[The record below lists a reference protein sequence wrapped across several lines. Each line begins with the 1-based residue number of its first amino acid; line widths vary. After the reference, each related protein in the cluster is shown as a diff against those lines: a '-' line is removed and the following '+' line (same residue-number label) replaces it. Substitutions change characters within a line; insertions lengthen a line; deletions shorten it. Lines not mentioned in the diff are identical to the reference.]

1 MLFTDAA
8 LEVCVVEYQNIID
21 NILITKNCNQHY
33 LWVCRHDTSK
43 LKIRHPPKLTQI
55 EGQWYTLDAQLGVTL
70 PDTTNHE
77 AVADLYAAE
86 KVSSHNHSG
95 FINCNLICFLQILP

>member
-33 LWVCRHDTSK
+33 LWVCRSDTSR

-55 EGQWYTLDAQLGVTL
+55 DGQWYTLEVQLGVTL
-70 PDTTNHE
+70 PDSTNHE

-95 FINCNLICFLQILP
+95 IINCILICSLLILA

>member
-1 MLFTDAA
+1 MLFTDA

-21 NILITKNCNQHY
+21 NILITKNCNQNY
-33 LWVCRHDTSK
+33 LWVCRHDTSR
-43 LKIRHPPKLTQI
+43 LKIRYPPKLTQI
-55 EGQWYTLDAQLGVTL
+55 AGQWYTLDVQLGVTL
-70 PDTTNHE
+70 PDSTNHE

-95 FINCNLICFLQILP
+95 FIHCNLICFLQILP